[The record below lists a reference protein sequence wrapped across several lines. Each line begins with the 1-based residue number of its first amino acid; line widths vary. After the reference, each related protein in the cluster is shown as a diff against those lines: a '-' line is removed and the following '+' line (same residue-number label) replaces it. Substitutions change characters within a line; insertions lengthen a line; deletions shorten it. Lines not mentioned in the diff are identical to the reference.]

1 MGLKYRPAPAAPAP
15 SKAKATSATPTT
27 APGLQNDLDNPGLT
41 IKKLGDDFGG
51 WYQQVLTKS
60 EMIDYYDISG
70 CYILRP
76 ASFFIWEQI
85 QAFFDGEIKKLGVEN
100 TYFPMF
106 VSRKVLEREKDHIEG
121 FAPEVAWV
129 TKACV

>member
-1 MGLKYRPAPAAPAP
+1 M
-15 SKAKATSATPTT
+15 S
-27 APGLQNDLDNPGLT
+27 

-51 WYQQVLTKS
+51 WYQQVLTKA

-76 ASFFIWEQI
+76 PSYYIWERI
-85 QAFFDGEIKKLGVEN
+85 TALFDGEIKKLGVEN

-106 VSRKVLEREKDHIEG
+106 VSRKVLEKEKDHIEG
-121 FAPEVAWV
+121 FSAEVAWV
-129 TKACV
+129 TKASVDLFAL